1 MEKIFTENTL
11 DLVPLSRFNEYYDY
25 PTVGAL
31 RQLLFYNTDGFE
43 DKVIRRVGKRI
54 YIKIS
59 ALMSWI
65 EETNN
70 TNNHERGY

>member
-1 MEKIFTENTL
+1 MEIKKNTL

-25 PTVGAL
+25 PTIGAL
-31 RQLLFYNTDGFE
+31 RQLLFYNTNGFE

-59 ALMSWI
+59 EFKSWI

-70 TNNHERGY
+70 KEGGI

>member
-1 MEKIFTENTL
+1 MEKFFTEKTL

-65 EETNN
+65 EETNT